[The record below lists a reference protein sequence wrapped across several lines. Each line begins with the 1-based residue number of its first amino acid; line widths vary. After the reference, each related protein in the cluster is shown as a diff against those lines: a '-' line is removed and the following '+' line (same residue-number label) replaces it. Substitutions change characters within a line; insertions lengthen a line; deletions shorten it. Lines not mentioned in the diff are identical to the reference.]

1 MPEFNVADA
10 SVATILKE
18 NSPLAIIKG
27 YQPNTWFYVPR
38 APRIARLAS
47 DKPLFTVTRNR
58 QHAPG
63 GGGIDT
69 LGGVFAAQLE
79 ISVPIPSVDDQA
91 EWTELIRVTTGIKPD
106 AGSNYFRFQPMR
118 LRDGVMNILGVDA
131 YVVDPTKVG
140 NIPVG
145 ASATIPASLE
155 LNKLGADT
163 FAAAL
168 KNGTNSLQFPLVASF
183 TYKYD
188 MITPSCHYELHA
200 NSKKVYDFFSSSVK
214 ARASW
219 FGWVG
224 ANADIQTTRESLLSS
239 GAITISEI
247 ARPDGFDQ
255 PRIKQLENTLIDVWT
270 KNVLSKLCDKPSI
283 DPAQAPNPEGFFGGV
298 SVAIKS
304 YSQVQNINLDMT
316 FDLSELLETTHSM
329 AYVFGYQFAALDPKD
344 YLTDVIDD
352 NRLPIVINLGKD
364 ERVHRYS
371 GQYGYRK
378 ADGTF
383 VANAITGIDGSVG
396 GILTG
401 QIQFAVNEQE
411 PPTTEVQLSVDWQ
424 DANWEARAE
433 VHKLNNG
440 DSGALDEFSPG
451 NNIARMT
458 IISDLEKLPAGTIS
472 ILNWKSDLP
481 PVNGNPVKIYS
492 GSLVLGGKDAAGQIQ
507 TLVAEFPYL
516 KGAQAQSKLLIDV
529 TVAPADGSAPLS
541 KHLEAPI
548 TTSAVPVLR
557 SVLSA
562 PSPLRAM
569 EHALFQ
575 MQTRQ
580 LVLR

>member
-1 MPEFNVADA
+1 MPDFNVADA

-38 APRIARLAS
+38 APRIARLTS
-47 DKPLFTVTRNR
+47 GKPLFTVTRNR
-58 QHAPG
+58 QHAAG
-63 GGGIDT
+63 GAGIDT

-79 ISVPIPSVDDQA
+79 ISVPIPSAEDQA
-91 EWTELIRVTTGIKPD
+91 AWTELIRVTTGIKPSG
-106 AGSNYFRFQPMR
+106 GSNYFVFQPMR
-118 LRDGVMNILGVDA
+118 LRDGMLNILGVDQ
-131 YVVDPTKVG
+131 YVLDPSKVA

-145 ASATIPASLE
+145 ASSTIPVSLQ

-168 KNGTNSLQFPLVASF
+168 KNGTTSAQFPLVASF
-183 TYKYD
+183 TYRYD

-200 NSKKVYDFFSSSVK
+200 DSKKVYDFFSSSVK

-224 ANADIQTTRESLLSS
+224 ANADIQNTRESLISS
-239 GAITISEI
+239 GAITIKEI

-304 YSQVQNINLDMT
+304 YSQVQDLNLDMT
-316 FDLSELLETTHSM
+316 FDLSELLESTHSM
-329 AYVFGYQFAALDPKD
+329 AYVFGYQFSALDPKD
-344 YLTDVIDD
+344 YLTAVLDD

-383 VANAITGIDGSVG
+383 VANAITAVDGSTG

-401 QIQFAVNEQE
+401 QIQFGVGEDEPAV
-411 PPTTEVQLSVDWQ
+411 TEVQLSVDWQ
-424 DANWEARAE
+424 DPNWEARVE
-433 VHKLNNG
+433 THQLKNG
-440 DSGALDEFSPG
+440 VSGAVDEFNPG
-451 NNIARMT
+451 NNIARIM
-458 IISDLEKLPAGTIS
+458 IVSDLELLPAGTIS
-472 ILNWKSDLP
+472 IINWKSDLP
-481 PVNGNPVKIYS
+481 AVNGNPVKVYS
-492 GSLVLGGKDAAGQIQ
+492 GSLVLGGQDTAGQIRN
-507 TLVAEFPYL
+507 VIAEFPYL
-516 KGAQAQSKLLIDV
+516 KGMQAQSKLIIDI
-529 TVAPADGSAPLS
+529 TIAPSDGSAPVT
-541 KHLEAPI
+541 KHLESPI

-557 SVLSA
+557 SIVNA
-562 PSPLRAM
+562 PNPLRAM
-569 EHALFQ
+569 EHAAFML
-575 MQTRQ
+575 QTKR
-580 LVLR
+580 LVLQ